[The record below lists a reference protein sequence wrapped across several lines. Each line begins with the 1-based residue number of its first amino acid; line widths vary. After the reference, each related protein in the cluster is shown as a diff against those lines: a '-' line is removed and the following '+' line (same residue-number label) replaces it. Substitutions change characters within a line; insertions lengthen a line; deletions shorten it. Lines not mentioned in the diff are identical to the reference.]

1 MMCSV
6 IGVPDLASSKSL
18 IARLIW
24 FISILISVGFTF
36 YLIISSIIAYYN
48 YDIVTNIKVVYPSQ
62 IDFPAVSFCPNGIKN
77 EKNIFL
83 IVSFFDLK
91 KYTDIID
98 YKHSVINDTKCFNFN
113 QKNLSSEGKL
123 FQMKKNGWKG
133 GLTLVFYLHPNES
146 EAFLNVFI
154 YQNDVLPGSYEIR
167 STPRKKEATNIVV
180 EKTIQ
185 KSLGNPFSDCVSIN
199 DIASYDSDL
208 VREILK
214 LGYSY
219 TQKHC
224 FEKCRE
230 NYCLNCNITGDF
242 DYQKTCSKQ
251 CPLECEIVSFTITS
265 MIKNPSSYTGEI
277 EIFKNQAMEHFN
289 LTNMTNDEF
298 TKNLIW
304 IFVYF
309 EEIKYTEITQIPKTT
324 PVDLASSI
332 GGSLGLFLGM
342 SFMSFIQL
350 FEIIYEMIL
359 TMKKRIFRIE
369 VI

>member
-6 IGVPDLASSKSL
+6 IGVPDLVSSKSPV
-18 IARLIW
+18 ARLMW
-24 FISILISVGFTF
+24 FIFILLSMGLTF

-185 KSLGNPFSDCVSIN
+185 KSLGNPFSDCVSVNEIGF
-199 DIASYDSDL
+199 YDSDF

-224 FEKCRE
+224 FELCYKK
-230 NYCLNCNITGDF
+230 YCLYCTEESDF
-242 DYQKTCSKQ
+242 DYQKICSKR
-251 CPLECEIVSFTITS
+251 CPLECEIVTFTITNS
-265 MIKNPSSYTGEI
+265 IENTYEFKKSIKEY
-277 EIFKNQAMEHFN
+277 KN
-289 LTNMTNDEF
+289 LTMERFNHADITDEELF
-298 TKNLIW
+298 DNLI
-304 IFVYF
+304 IINVYF
-309 EEIKYTEITQIPKTT
+309 EEIKETEITQIPKTT
-324 PVDLASSI
+324 AVDLASSI

-342 SFMSFIQL
+342 SFLSFIQL
-350 FEIIYEMIL
+350 FEIIYETIL
-359 TMKKRIFRIE
+359 LVKQKF
-369 VI
+369 

>member
-1 MMCSV
+1 MCSV
-6 IGVPDLASSKSL
+6 VGVPNLVNSKSL
-18 IARLIW
+18 MARLMW
-24 FISILISVGFTF
+24 FISILMSVAFTF
-36 YLIISSIIAYYN
+36 YLIMSSIIAYYS
-48 YDIVTNIKVVYPSQ
+48 YDVVTNIKVVYPSQ
-62 IDFPAVSFCPNGIKN
+62 IDYPAVSFCPFGINN
-77 EKNIFL
+77 EENMFL
-83 IVSFFDLK
+83 IESEFDQKDVK
-91 KYTDIID
+91 KAID
-98 YKHSVINDTKCFNFN
+98 YKHFVSNEIKCANFN
-113 QKNLSSEGKL
+113 QKNLSSGREL
-123 FQMKKNGWKG
+123 FQMRRSGWKG
-133 GLTLVFYLHPNES
+133 GLELAFYIHPDES
-146 EAFLNVFI
+146 DVGLTSYI
-154 YQNDVLPGSYEIR
+154 YQNDVLPVDYEYQG
-167 STPRKKEATNIVV
+167 TPRPNEITNIVV
-180 EKTIQ
+180 QKSVQ

-342 SFMSFIQL
+342 SFLSFIQL
-350 FEIIYEMIL
+350 FEIIYELIL
-359 TMKKRIFRIE
+359 LVKQKF
-369 VI
+369 